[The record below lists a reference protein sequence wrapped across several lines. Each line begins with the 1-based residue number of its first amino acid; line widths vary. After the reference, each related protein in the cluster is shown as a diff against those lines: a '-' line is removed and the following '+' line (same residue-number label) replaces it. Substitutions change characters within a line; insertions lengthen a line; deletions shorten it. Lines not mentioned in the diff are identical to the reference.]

1 MVKEIQR
8 LALCSPIDTINKL
21 NEVIREL
28 NKLSSANTV
37 EHKEPEVVAVLDNDG
52 SWFEATA
59 TWQVLEQLDTFEY
72 RWAGHDGLTLAK
84 VQGIYSSECKAVA
97 LVRWNDG
104 LTK

>member
-1 MVKEIQR
+1 MIKELQR
-8 LALCSPIDTINKL
+8 LVDESGVTDKL

-28 NKLSSANTV
+28 NKLSGA
-37 EHKEPEVVAVLDNDG
+37 EQHKEPEIVAVLDNDG
-52 SWFEATA
+52 SWFEGTA